1 MRFLLAAVLVLAAC
15 GGKGS
20 PEPAWPKS
28 AGHVP
33 PESWEED
40 GGESLEPQG
49 DTAVESGGTGGEEPV
64 DPEIQALIDEAL
76 TSPTTGDTPPPTT
89 TEDEMIIIDEGDPP
103 PPDADA
109 PPPPPPP

>member
-1 MRFLLAAVLVLAAC
+1 MRFLLAAVLVLSAC

-49 DTAVESGGTGGEEPV
+49 DTAVESGGEPEEPV
-64 DPEIQALIDEAL
+64 DPEVQALIDEAL
-76 TSPTTGDTPPPTT
+76 TSPTTGDTPPATSP
-89 TEDEMIIIDEGDPP
+89 EDEMIIIDEGDPP

-109 PPPPPPP
+109 PPPPPP